1 MLSAQTPQLTMAV
14 CHTEASYAIKKTIFE
29 KAKLYWK
36 DALKD
41 VTVNQMLTYAE
52 QYQKV
57 LEQRL
62 EEKLVSDYK
71 FNLGEKFED
80 RNCRITYN
88 TFLKQEDPRLLES
101 YLLDE

>member
-1 MLSAQTPQLTMAV
+1 MTVLHS
-14 CHTEASYAIKKTIFE
+14 EASYVIKKTIFD

-41 VTVNQMLTYAE
+41 VTLNQMLTYAE

-57 LEQRL
+57 VEQKL
-62 EEKLVSDYK
+62 EEKFINDHR
-71 FNLGEKFED
+71 FNLGEKTTD

-88 TFLKQEDPRLLES
+88 TFLKQDDQRLLES
-101 YLLDE
+101 YLLDEEE